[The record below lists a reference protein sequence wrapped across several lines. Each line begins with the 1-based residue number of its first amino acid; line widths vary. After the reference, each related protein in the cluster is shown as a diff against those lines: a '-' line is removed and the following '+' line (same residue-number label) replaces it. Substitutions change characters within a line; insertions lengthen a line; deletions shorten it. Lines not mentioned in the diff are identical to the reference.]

1 MAANIR
7 KIRTWRAITTA
18 SKTRIAQRP
27 RRRRTSL
34 RDHLPDG

>member
-1 MAANIR
+1 MSGTGLALPAR
-7 KIRTWRAITTA
+7 D
-18 SKTRIAQRP
+18 KTRITHRA